1 MGRAARAAIPF
12 DYNNGRPGLS
22 ITDLCI
28 WPVPAGK
35 AVAFLKPC
43 DLSGTA
49 GPVREAQAYVAAH
62 YGQKLTL
69 REVAGAVH
77 LSKNYFSFLFRAQ
90 TGLTFTQYVNRLR
103 VEKSKEYLRCTSLP
117 IVEVMLRVGFED
129 QSYFSKVFKQNTRL
143 SPGQYRA
150 QRPAS

>member
-1 MGRAARAAIPF
+1 M
-12 DYNNGRPGLS
+12 
-22 ITDLCI
+22 
-28 WPVPAGK
+28 
-35 AVAFLKPC
+35 
-43 DLSGTA
+43 
-49 GPVREAQAYVAAH
+49 REAQAYVAAH

-77 LSKNYFSFLFRAQ
+77 LSKNYFSFLFRTQ

>member
-1 MGRAARAAIPF
+1 MHLPRAGGKGGVFLER
-12 DYNNGRPGLS
+12 Y
-22 ITDLCI
+22 DLR
-28 WPVPAGK
+28 
-35 AVAFLKPC
+35 
-43 DLSGTA
+43 GTV

-69 REVAGAVH
+69 CEVADAVH

-103 VEKSKEYLRCTSLP
+103 VEKSKEYLLHTSLP

-143 SPGQYRA
+143 SPRQYRA
-150 QRPAS
+150 QRPAC